1 MSVAIKEGGD
11 VSDWYSGVLLSIL
24 RWYRYILG
32 NVESAFTVESIGDEQ
47 SMLGDAVI
55 NAGDVRGER
64 LWGLAWHP
72 IMTDEDGRIS
82 SWIASPVGMS
92 GQF

>member
-1 MSVAIKEGGD
+1 ME
-11 VSDWYSGVLLSIL
+11 IL
-24 RWYRYILG
+24 RLLRCSLSLSSLRWDCYIVG
-32 NVESAFTVESIGDEQ
+32 YIQSALAVESIGDEQ

-72 IMTDEDGRIS
+72 IMTDEYGRIS
-82 SWIASPVGMS
+82 RWIAFAVGMS